1 MFQPEKDLEE
11 YGIFVFKYLMSLCR
25 DAETAEELTQ
35 ETMYRAIRSSGRF
48 DGSCKVS
55 TWLCQIAKHCWYQEL
70 EKRKRRK
77 KEPKILESTD
87 TPEEVYC
94 RKEQTIAVMKA
105 VHILEENAK
114 EVFLLRS
121 TGGFSFREIGEICGR
136 NENWARVTY
145 YRAKQKIMEEVRK
158 YEM

>member
-77 KEPKILESTD
+77 KEPKLLESTD